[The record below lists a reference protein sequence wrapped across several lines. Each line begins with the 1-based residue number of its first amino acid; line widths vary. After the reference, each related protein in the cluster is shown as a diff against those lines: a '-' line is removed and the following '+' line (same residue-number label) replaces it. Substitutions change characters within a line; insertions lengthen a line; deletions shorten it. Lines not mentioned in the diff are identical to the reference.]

1 MDRIDQLIKQA
12 THDCMG
18 VDVLNQRELAQLIV
32 QECGTAL
39 RPHLRDMI
47 SRGQAHELIQQH
59 FGINADR

>member
-18 VDVLNQRELAQLIV
+18 VDVLDKREFAQLII

-39 RPHLRDMI
+39 NLSLRDMI
-47 SRGQAHELIQQH
+47 GRGQAFELIQQH
-59 FGINADR
+59 FGINTDQ